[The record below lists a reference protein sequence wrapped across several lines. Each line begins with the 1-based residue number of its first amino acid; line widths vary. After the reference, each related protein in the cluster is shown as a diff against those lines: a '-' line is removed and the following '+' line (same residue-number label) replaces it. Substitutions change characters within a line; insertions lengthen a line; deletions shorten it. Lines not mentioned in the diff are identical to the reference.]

1 MMDEYSVILGI
12 LIAGFGSGLSVG
24 MGSGTASPIIIPI
37 LTLLMSVS
45 IHQAIG
51 TSLFVDSIIG
61 CTAGV
66 LFLFHSRADLKTV
79 LFLGVPGVLGA
90 IIGSHFTSSASE
102 TGLNLF
108 LGLIV
113 IFIGINFLVNGIQK
127 NLDLIQDRIDFIW
140 FRENS
145 KLFFPIFGVVLGGVS
160 GFLGIGVGGIIALIL
175 IFVVQYD
182 IHTAIG
188 TSLLIMSLIAGSGAI
203 GHIMAGEIVW
213 NAVIFASTGA
223 VIGALSGSMFANRIN
238 SDMLGRILGG
248 IILVLGFL
256 ITMRTILF

>member
-1 MMDEYSVILGI
+1 MTDEYSGILGI
-12 LIAGFGSGLSVG
+12 LIVGFGSGISVG

-37 LTLLMSVS
+37 LTLLMGVS
-45 IHQAIG
+45 IHHAIG
-51 TSLFVDSIIG
+51 NSLFIDSIIG
-61 CTAGV
+61 CTAGI
-66 LFLFHSRADLKTV
+66 LFLFHGRANIKTI
-79 LFLGVPGVLGA
+79 LSLGIPGALGA

-127 NLDLIQDRIDFIW
+127 NLDFIKDRINFIW

-145 KLFFPIFGVVLGGVS
+145 KIFFPVFGVILGGLS

-175 IFVVQYD
+175 IFV

-188 TSLLIMSLIAGSGAI
+188 TSLLIMSFIAGSGAI
-203 GHIMAGEIVW
+203 EHIVAGEIAW
-213 NAVIFASTGA
+213 SGAIFAATGA
-223 VIGALSGSMFANRIN
+223 VIGSLTGSMFANKIS
-238 SDMLGRILGG
+238 SDILGRILGG

-256 ITMRTILF
+256 ITMKTILF